1 MIGDQYAVARRVST
15 RRQENLVERIVLPIA
30 AGPQRLISSIG
41 RSDLVHLML
50 AMSLFAVALLL
61 YLMQAGKV
69 SVIQLNISEFQAQ
82 QTQLNAQVAA
92 LQAQQA
98 NLTAMSRVQSIA
110 LNQLHMGP
118 PASSNTVWVQS
129 YLPPVHIARPSGNI
143 NSAVRASSPLTQIE
157 NFISFVRA
165 SL

>member
-1 MIGDQYAVARRVST
+1 VIGDQYAVARRVSA
-15 RRQENLVERIVLPIA
+15 RRQENVVERIVLPIA

-50 AMSLFAVALLL
+50 AMSLFAGALLI

-69 SVIQLNISEFQAQ
+69 SVIQLNISELQAQ

-92 LQAQQA
+92 LQAQRA
-98 NLTAMSRVQSIA
+98 NLIAPSRVQSIA
-110 LNQLHMGP
+110 LDQLHMGP
-118 PASSNTVWVQS
+118 PTSSNTVWVQS
-129 YLPPVHIARPSGNI
+129 YLPPVRVAPRSGNVNAGI
-143 NSAVRASSPLTQIE
+143 RASSPLAEIE
-157 NFISFVRA
+157 TFITFVRT